1 MANDIDKTSPHFKGE
16 FGSIYEVNQKFPNGG
31 VAGDYVEIDGWAHYW
46 NADRGTWCVNA
57 QRDSYWDELIT
68 GIIEKFKLFKGA
80 TYMGVAGLDT
90 VPAKAIGAKMY
101 YFATVA
107 GTYKNFGGLVVPQGI
122 NVLYSENGSSWAC
135 STLLEVAQELGVS
148 TRNVVS
154 QKVVNDALN
163 LKANQSS
170 VNEAL
175 AKKAD
180 KEEMNR
186 LLATK
191 ANQSSVNEA
200 LAKKADKE
208 EMNRLLA
215 TKANNADVD
224 SKMQT
229 EQTRVNEELDKK
241 FDKESVANESG
252 DSAELVMSQKAV
264 SDKLSD
270 LSSTMLYGGEK
281 KVVESSV
288 FSPNSSLALSTP
300 ISLEKVGDYVE
311 IKAKVEGQ
319 GTLLINSDFP
329 SNKPTIRYQYFNN
342 TTDKVQLYVYMNGE
356 TAVLSSK
363 FVSDA
368 VLDVNK
374 EHTIKVLLSSKMGNI
389 CTFDIYIDNIKAE
402 AAKGFANPI
411 SDGTQTEFNSVGFT
425 YNTYTFDKKCIINY
439 IKYVSNGASEVLLQ
453 GLSMKGTVKGTV
465 TENINKI
472 KYKSTKE
479 VEEKLLEVD
488 KNVGKIEEEFQST
501 NEKIDKIVENKYK
514 IQELNSEDS
523 RVTITEDYVIPADG
537 KPISSNG
544 YNLFTFVAE
553 IDFNIWFTDKQ
564 KKTFPSFLA
573 ISTERTDGTYTERKR
588 YIANTEDNLPSESGP
603 LSLKKGE
610 KLYISTKTNEF
621 SLAKVVSWMVSY
633 QNGEEL
639 NGNLPLSIKHI
650 EQVIDASNSMWIK
663 KDATSLIVFF
673 ANKKGS
679 YIAYPLK
686 KRYKDFQE
694 GVYPS
699 FLDNWGLEDV
709 SEYTLNN
716 GIMNKKAQ
724 LYQNGEAELAINLPR
739 VDTEEDTYVGGNA
752 HGFENIVNEN
762 NGREFVILVD
772 NVKVNENDVFSLKSC
787 SKVEVYQHSKLYQAY
802 SNSNPFADVTKKWVF
817 YEGKVSI
824 TTTVK
829 MLRDMSIRQAQFGMM
844 CVYRRLNGKSG
855 ETYLTNKAIKD
866 TMPYQ
871 TFIIEDNWN
880 VPELRSMDHD
890 ACRVIEFGDYG
901 LGFIME
907 IENDNRKANGGM
919 FVHNNGTSAYNK
931 IYFDLTGDYQ
941 ANKGEILK
949 ATQTW
954 SIR

>member
-1 MANDIDKTSPHFKGE
+1 MSINLTDDIEVKTKKGKLGAAKQIFLEGDMQTVENEIKDINSRHSTLSSTVTKHTAQINDNKEQITANKSAQDAKNASLDENMVKLNTRDDQITETLKNISATGGASVASAVTYDNTTSQLTSANIQGAVDELQGAKIDKTS
-16 FGSIYEVNQKFPNGG
+16 ILQ
-31 VAGDYVEIDGWAHYW
+31 
-46 NADRGTWCVNA
+46 
-57 QRDSYWDELIT
+57 
-68 GIIEKFKLFKGA
+68 
-80 TYMGVAGLDT
+80 
-90 VPAKAIGAKMY
+90 
-101 YFATVA
+101 
-107 GTYKNFGGLVVPQGI
+107 
-122 NVLYSENGSSWAC
+122 
-135 STLLEVAQELGVS
+135 
-148 TRNVVS
+148 
-154 QKVVNDALN
+154 
-163 LKANQSS
+163 
-170 VNEAL
+170 
-175 AKKAD
+175 
-180 KEEMNR
+180 
-186 LLATK
+186 
-191 ANQSSVNEA
+191 
-200 LAKKADKE
+200 
-208 EMNRLLA
+208 
-215 TKANNADVD
+215 
-224 SKMQT
+224 
-229 EQTRVNEELDKK
+229 
-241 FDKESVANESG
+241 ESG
-252 DSAELVMSQKAV
+252 EAEDKVMSQKAV
-264 SDKLSD
+264 SAKLSD

-281 KVVESSV
+281 NVVESSV

-319 GTLLINSDFP
+319 GTLLVNSDFH
-329 SNKPTIRYQYFNN
+329 SNKPAIRYQYFNN
-342 TTDKVQLYVYMNGE
+342 TTDKVQLYVWMNGE

-374 EHTIKVLLSSKMGNI
+374 EHTIKVLLSSKAGNI

-425 YNTYTFDKKCIINY
+425 DGTYTFDKKCIINY

-465 TENINKI
+465 TETINKI

-514 IQELNSEDS
+514 IQEINSEDS
-523 RVTITEDYVIPADG
+523 RVTITENYVIPADG
-537 KPISSNG
+537 KPISSNN

-553 IDFNIWFTDKQ
+553 IDFNIWFIDRQ

-588 YIANTEDNLPSESGP
+588 YIAKTEDNLPTESEP

-679 YIAYPLK
+679 YIAYPLV

-694 GVYPS
+694 GSYPS
-699 FLDNWGLEDV
+699 FLDNWGIENV
-709 SEYTLNN
+709 SEYTFDN

-802 SNSNPFADVTKKWVF
+802 SNSNPFADVTKKWLF

-829 MLRDMSIRQAQFGMM
+829 MLRDMSIHQAQFGMM

-880 VPELRSMDHD
+880 VPELRSLDHD
-890 ACRVIEFGDYG
+890 ACRVVEFGDYG

-919 FVHNNGTSAYNK
+919 FVHNNGTGAYNK

-949 ATQTW
+949 ATQIW

>member
-1 MANDIDKTSPHFKGE
+1 MAIDINKEDPHYKGE
-16 FGSIYEVNQKFPNGG
+16 YGSIYEVNRKFPTGG
-31 VAGDYVEIDGWAHYW
+31 VAGDFVVIDGWAHYW

-57 QRDSYWDELIT
+57 KRDSYWDELIT
-68 GIIEKFKLFKGA
+68 NIIEKFKLVKCA
-80 TYMGVAGLDT
+80 TYMGVANLDT
-90 VPAKAIGAKMY
+90 VPAKAIDAKMY

-107 GTYKNFGGLVVPQGI
+107 GTYKNFGNLVVPQGI
-122 NVLYSENGSSWAC
+122 NVLYSENGSSWVNT
-135 STLLEVAQELGVS
+135 TLLEVAQELGVS
-148 TRNVVS
+148 TNKVVS
-154 QKVVNDALN
+154 QKALN
-163 LKANQSS
+163 
-170 VNEAL
+170 VAL
-175 AKKAD
+175 A
-180 KEEMNR
+180 
-186 LLATK
+186 
-191 ANQSSVNEA
+191 
-200 LAKKADKE
+200 
-208 EMNRLLA
+208 
-215 TKANNADVD
+215 
-224 SKMQT
+224 
-229 EQTRVNEELDKK
+229 KK
-241 FDKESVANESG
+241 FDKESVAQESG
-252 DSAELVMSQKAV
+252 DSEELVMSQKAV

-270 LSSTMLYGGEK
+270 LDKTMLYGGERN
-281 KVVESSV
+281 VVESSV
-288 FSPNSSLALSTP
+288 FSPNSSVALSTP
-300 ISLEKVGDYVE
+300 ISLDKVGDYVE

-319 GTLLINSDFP
+319 GVLLVNSDF
-329 SNKPTIRYQYFNN
+329 SQNKPVIRYQYFNS

-363 FVSDA
+363 FVSEK
-368 VLDVNK
+368 VLNVNE
-374 EHTIKVLLSSKMGNI
+374 EHTIKVLLSSKNGNI

-402 AAKGFANPI
+402 AVKGFANPI
-411 SDGTQTEFNSVGFT
+411 SDGIQTEFNSVGFT
-425 YNTYTFDKKCIINY
+425 DNTYTFDKKCVINY

-453 GLSMKGTVKGTV
+453 GLSTKGTVKGTV
-465 TENINKI
+465 TEAINKI

-488 KNVGKIEEEFQST
+488 KNVGKIEEDFQST

-523 RVTITEDYVIPADG
+523 RVTITENYVIPGDG

-553 IDFNIWFTDKQ
+553 IDFNIWFTDRQ
-564 KKTFPSFLA
+564 KKPFPSFLA
-573 ISTERTDGTYTERKR
+573 ISTEKTDGTYTERKR
-588 YIANTEDNLPSESGP
+588 YIANTEDNLPTESEP

-610 KLYISTKTNEF
+610 KLYISTRTNEF
-621 SLAKVVSWMVSY
+621 SLAKVVSWTVSY
-633 QNGEEL
+633 QNGEVL
-639 NGNLPLSIKHI
+639 NGNLPLSKEHI

-679 YIAYPLK
+679 YIAYPLV

-699 FLDNWGLEDV
+699 FLDNWGIENV
-709 SEYTLNN
+709 SEYALSN
-716 GIMNKKAQ
+716 GEMSKKAQ
-724 LYQNGEAELAINLPR
+724 LFQNGEAELAINLPR

-752 HGFENIVNEN
+752 HGFENIVSEN

-787 SKVEVYQHSKLYQAY
+787 SNVEVYQHSKLYQAY

-829 MLRDMSIRQAQFGMM
+829 MLRDMSIHQAQFGMM

-855 ETYLTNKAIKD
+855 EPYLTNKAIKD
-866 TMPYQ
+866 TKPYQ

-880 VPELRSMDHD
+880 VPELRSIDHD

-919 FVHNNGTSAYNK
+919 FVHNNGTGAYNK

-941 ANKGEILK
+941 ASKGEILK

>member
-1 MANDIDKTSPHFKGE
+1 MAINLTDALNAATTKGKLADAKQIYLEGDTTNIQEEVANIHSKIDNNKAEQTVKNQSLDVNMAKLNTRDDQITETLKNISATGGASVASAVTYDNTTSQLTSANIQGAVDELQGAKIDKTS
-16 FGSIYEVNQKFPNGG
+16 ILQ
-31 VAGDYVEIDGWAHYW
+31 
-46 NADRGTWCVNA
+46 
-57 QRDSYWDELIT
+57 
-68 GIIEKFKLFKGA
+68 
-80 TYMGVAGLDT
+80 
-90 VPAKAIGAKMY
+90 
-101 YFATVA
+101 
-107 GTYKNFGGLVVPQGI
+107 
-122 NVLYSENGSSWAC
+122 
-135 STLLEVAQELGVS
+135 
-148 TRNVVS
+148 
-154 QKVVNDALN
+154 
-163 LKANQSS
+163 
-170 VNEAL
+170 
-175 AKKAD
+175 
-180 KEEMNR
+180 
-186 LLATK
+186 
-191 ANQSSVNEA
+191 
-200 LAKKADKE
+200 
-208 EMNRLLA
+208 
-215 TKANNADVD
+215 
-224 SKMQT
+224 
-229 EQTRVNEELDKK
+229 
-241 FDKESVANESG
+241 ESG
-252 DSAELVMSQKAV
+252 KSEDKVMSQKAV

-311 IKAKVEGQ
+311 IKAKVEGK
-319 GTLLINSDFP
+319 GILCISNTYS
-329 SNKPTIRYQYFNN
+329 SNKPIIRYQYFGSS
-342 TTDKVQLYVYMNGE
+342 TDKVQLYVWMDGE
-356 TAVLSSK
+356 TATRSSK
-363 FVSDA
+363 CISGA
-368 VLDVNK
+368 LNVNE
-374 EHTIKVLLSSKMGNI
+374 EHIIKVLLSSKSGNV
-389 CTFDIYIDNIKAE
+389 CTYEVYIDG
-402 AAKGFANPI
+402 AKIIATKESQNPI
-411 SDGTQTEFNSVGFT
+411 TDGTQTTFHGVGLTDDMFS
-425 YNTYTFDKKCIINY
+425 FDKKCVITY
-439 IKYVSNGASEVLLQ
+439 IKYVSNGASEVFLQ
-453 GLSMKGTVKGTV
+453 GLSTKGTVNGTV

-472 KYKSTKE
+472 KYKSTTE
-479 VEEKLLEVD
+479 IENELLIVD
-488 KNVGKIEEEFQST
+488 KNINDVKKDLKSTGERIDGIIEY
-501 NEKIDKIVENKYK
+501 KYE

-523 RVTITEDYVIPADG
+523 RVSVSVDYVIPENG

-553 IDFNIWFTDKQ
+553 RDYNVWFTDGQ
-564 KKTFPSFLA
+564 KNKFPSFLA
-573 ISTERTDGTYTERKR
+573 ISTETIDGIYTKRRR
-588 YIANTEDNLPSESGP
+588 YIKNSEDNLPTESES

-610 KLYISTKTNEF
+610 KLYICAKTNEV
-621 SLAKVVSWMVSY
+621 SLAKAVRWMVSY
-633 QNGEEL
+633 RNGEEL
-639 NGNLPLSIKHI
+639 NGNLPLSKEHI
-650 EQVIDASNSMWIK
+650 EQVINTSNPTFVK
-663 KDATSLIVFF
+663 KDSTSLTVFF

-679 YIAYPLK
+679 YIAYPLV

-694 GVYPS
+694 GAYPS
-699 FLDNWGLEDV
+699 FLDNWGIENV
-709 SEYTLNN
+709 SEYTFDN

-855 ETYLTNKAIKD
+855 EPYLTNKAIKD
-866 TMPYQ
+866 TKPYQ

-907 IENDNRKANGGM
+907 IENDNRKTNGGM
-919 FVHNNGTSAYNK
+919 FVHNNGTGAYNK

-949 ATQTW
+949 ATQIW

>member
-1 MANDIDKTSPHFKGE
+1 MAINLTDALNAATTKGKLADAKQIYLEGDTTNIQEEVANIHSKIDNNKAEQTVKNQSLDVNMAKLNTRDDQITETLKNISATGGASVASAVTYDNTTSQLTSANIQGAVDELQGAKIDKTS
-16 FGSIYEVNQKFPNGG
+16 ILQ
-31 VAGDYVEIDGWAHYW
+31 
-46 NADRGTWCVNA
+46 
-57 QRDSYWDELIT
+57 
-68 GIIEKFKLFKGA
+68 
-80 TYMGVAGLDT
+80 
-90 VPAKAIGAKMY
+90 
-101 YFATVA
+101 
-107 GTYKNFGGLVVPQGI
+107 
-122 NVLYSENGSSWAC
+122 
-135 STLLEVAQELGVS
+135 
-148 TRNVVS
+148 
-154 QKVVNDALN
+154 
-163 LKANQSS
+163 
-170 VNEAL
+170 
-175 AKKAD
+175 
-180 KEEMNR
+180 
-186 LLATK
+186 
-191 ANQSSVNEA
+191 
-200 LAKKADKE
+200 
-208 EMNRLLA
+208 
-215 TKANNADVD
+215 
-224 SKMQT
+224 
-229 EQTRVNEELDKK
+229 
-241 FDKESVANESG
+241 ESG
-252 DSAELVMSQKAV
+252 KSEDKVMSQKAV

-311 IKAKVEGQ
+311 IKAKVEGK
-319 GTLLINSDFP
+319 GILCISNTYS
-329 SNKPTIRYQYFNN
+329 SNKPIIRYQYFGSS
-342 TTDKVQLYVYMNGE
+342 TDKVQLYVWMDGE
-356 TAVLSSK
+356 TATRSSK
-363 FVSDA
+363 CISGA
-368 VLDVNK
+368 LNVNE
-374 EHTIKVLLSSKMGNI
+374 EHIIKVLLSSKSGNV
-389 CTFDIYIDNIKAE
+389 CTYEVYIDG
-402 AAKGFANPI
+402 AKIIATKESQNPI
-411 SDGTQTEFNSVGFT
+411 TDGTQTTFHGVGLTDDMFS
-425 YNTYTFDKKCIINY
+425 FDKKCVITY
-439 IKYVSNGASEVLLQ
+439 IKYVSNGASEVFLQ
-453 GLSMKGTVKGTV
+453 GLSTKGTVNGTV

-472 KYKSTKE
+472 KYKSTTE
-479 VEEKLLEVD
+479 IENELLIVD
-488 KNVGKIEEEFQST
+488 KNINDVKKDLKSTGERIDGIIEY
-501 NEKIDKIVENKYK
+501 KYE

-523 RVTITEDYVIPADG
+523 RVSVSVDYVIPENG

-553 IDFNIWFTDKQ
+553 RDYNVWFTDGQ
-564 KKTFPSFLA
+564 KNKFPSFLA
-573 ISTERTDGTYTERKR
+573 ISTETIDGIYTKRRR
-588 YIANTEDNLPSESGP
+588 YIKNSEDNLPTESES

-610 KLYISTKTNEF
+610 KLYICAKTNEV
-621 SLAKVVSWMVSY
+621 SLAKAVRWMVSY
-633 QNGEEL
+633 RNGEEL
-639 NGNLPLSIKHI
+639 NGNLPLSKEHI
-650 EQVIDASNSMWIK
+650 EQVINTSNPTFVK
-663 KDATSLIVFF
+663 KDSTSLTVFF

-679 YIAYPLK
+679 YIAYPLV
-686 KRYKDFQE
+686 KRYKNFQE
-694 GVYPS
+694 GAYPS
-699 FLDNWGLEDV
+699 FLDNWGIENV
-709 SEYTLNN
+709 SEYTFDN

-855 ETYLTNKAIKD
+855 EPYLTNKAIKD
-866 TMPYQ
+866 TKPYQ

-907 IENDNRKANGGM
+907 IENDNRKTNGGM
-919 FVHNNGTSAYNK
+919 FVHNNGTGAYNK

-949 ATQTW
+949 ATQIW